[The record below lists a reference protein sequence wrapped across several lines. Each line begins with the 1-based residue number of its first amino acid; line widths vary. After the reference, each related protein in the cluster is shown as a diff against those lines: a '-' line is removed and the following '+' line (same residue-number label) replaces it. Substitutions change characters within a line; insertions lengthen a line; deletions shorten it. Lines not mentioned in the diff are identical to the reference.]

1 MKKLVKLTLSF
12 TYYSYICG
20 ILLTITIP
28 MKKIILCVLA
38 VAASLAVMVSCKG
51 KSAAGAAEQKD
62 STYTTV
68 THPEW
73 SRDAVIYEVNVRQ
86 FTDSGTITAFDKELP
101 RLKELGVDI
110 LWFMPIYP
118 ISEKNRKGELGSYYA
133 VKDYKA
139 FNPEFGT
146 LDQFKAT
153 VAKAHELGMKVIL
166 DWVPNHSGCDNAW
179 VEEHPDWYAKDSL
192 GNMYGP
198 YDWTDVY
205 KFDYSNPEMR
215 AAMVDA
221 FKFWLTEVGVDGF
234 RCDVAMEVP
243 VDFWD
248 ETRPQ
253 LQAVKPELFM
263 LAEASVPALQKNG
276 FDMGYN
282 WPMKD
287 LFSEIA
293 ATSGQYTFK
302 NEKGEVRTFPAR
314 RAADIDSLLA
324 QQTAAYPRDTYLMNM
339 ITNHDLNSWEGTE
352 FERLGNLT
360 DAFAVLSYTLP
371 GMPLIYTGQETGMNR
386 ALEFFVKDK
395 APEWEPRN
403 EYFEFYK
410 NLNAL
415 KHTQEALRAGEQGGE
430 MVRYITESPD
440 VYVFS
445 RSKND
450 SHVTV
455 MVNLGAEEQAVTFT
469 DATPAVDETVVDY
482 FTGETATIPASL
494 KPGEYR
500 VFVKK

>member
-1 MKKLVKLTLSF
+1 MRKIFFFSAIAGFFAVLLVGCGGSKVKK
-12 TYYSYICG
+12 
-20 ILLTITIP
+20 
-28 MKKIILCVLA
+28 A
-38 VAASLAVMVSCKG
+38 EAA
-51 KSAAGAAEQKD
+51 QD
-62 STYTTV
+62 STLTTV
-68 THPEW
+68 KHPEW
-73 SRDAVIYEVNVRQ
+73 SRNAVIYEVNLRQ
-86 FTDSGTITAFDKELP
+86 YTDSGTITAFAEQLP
-101 RLKELGVDI
+101 RLKDLGVDI

-118 ISEKNRKGELGSYYA
+118 ISELNRKGELGSYYA

-146 LDQFKAT
+146 IDQFKE
-153 VAKAHELGMKVIL
+153 VVKQAHAQGMKVIL

-179 VEEHPDWYAKDSL
+179 VTEHPDWYAKDEN
-192 GNMYGP
+192 GKMFGP

-253 LQAVKPELFM
+253 LEAVKPDLFM

-302 NEKGEVRTFPAR
+302 GENGEIRKFPVKHAI
-314 RAADIDSLLA
+314 AIDSLLA
-324 QQTAAYPRDTYLMNM
+324 KQAQDYPGDTYLMNM

-352 FERLGNLT
+352 FERLGNLQG
-360 DAFAVLSYTLP
+360 AFAVLSYTLP

-386 ALEFFVKDK
+386 AFEFFKKDT
-395 APEWEPRN
+395 PPTWEPRN
-403 EYFEFYK
+403 EYFTFYQK
-410 NLNAL
+410 LNAL
-415 KHTQEALRAGEQGGE
+415 KHNQSALKAGNEGAK
-430 MVRYITESPD
+430 MVRYATESPD
-440 VYVFS
+440 LYIFERGDDNGTVL
-445 RSKND
+445 
-450 SHVTV
+450 V
-455 MVNLGAEEQAVTFT
+455 MVNLGAEELPIAYKGQAPSSDGLTN
-469 DATPAVDETVVDY
+469 Y
-482 FTGETATIPASL
+482 FTGETEALPASL
-494 KPGEYR
+494 APGEYR
-500 VFVKK
+500 VYTK